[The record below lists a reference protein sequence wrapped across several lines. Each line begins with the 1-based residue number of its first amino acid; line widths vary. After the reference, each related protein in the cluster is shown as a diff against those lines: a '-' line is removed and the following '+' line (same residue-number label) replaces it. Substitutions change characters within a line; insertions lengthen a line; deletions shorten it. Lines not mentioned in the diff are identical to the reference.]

1 MSLTLLGAGPSA
13 GGALGIVTEGLVLN
27 LDAGNTSSYPGNGT
41 DWFDLSTKSN
51 DSTLYNG
58 ATFSSDNGGC
68 IVLDGT
74 NDLVDF
80 NVPSSEV
87 SMPITFDFWINS
99 DVNNPVG
106 IYDTAPGQVNVLRNY
121 PAGHVEWWPSS
132 PKIALGLS
140 ASVWYNLTIIY
151 SFNTNRKIQYYKNSV
166 FVSSAIGNTT
176 AAFAWGQNPVDA
188 TISGAPSFGKI
199 NSGGDGRFGGRY
211 AVIKIYN
218 RALSADEI
226 DQNYNAIKSRFGL

>member
-1 MSLTLLGAGPSA
+1 MGVAYNPN
-13 GGALGIVTEGLVLN
+13 IVTDGLVLC
-27 LDAGNTSSYPGNGT
+27 LDAANKRSYPGTGT

-74 NDLVDF
+74 NDLVDL
-80 NVPSSEV
+80 NVPSSQV

-106 IYDTAPGQVNVLRNY
+106 IYDTAPDQANVLRNY
-121 PAGHVEWWPSS
+121 QAGQVEWWNNS
-132 PKIALGLS
+132 PEIALGLS

-151 SFNTNRKIQYYKNSV
+151 SFNTNRKIDYYRNSV
-166 FVSSAIGNTT
+166 LVSSATGNTT
-176 AAFAWGQNPVDA
+176 AAFAWGQNPGDA

-211 AVIKIYN
+211 AAIKIYN
-218 RALSADEI
+218 RNLSADEVRR
-226 DQNYNAIKSRFGL
+226 NYNATKGRFNV